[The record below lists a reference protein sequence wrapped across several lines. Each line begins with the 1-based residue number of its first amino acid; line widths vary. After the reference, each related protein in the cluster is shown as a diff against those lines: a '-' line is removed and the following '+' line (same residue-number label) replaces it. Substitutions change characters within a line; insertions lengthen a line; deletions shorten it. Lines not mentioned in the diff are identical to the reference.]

1 MRLGGKW
8 RSRGR
13 LVDVDNGVFGT
24 GRFTAMS
31 GVAAA
36 SLLLAIAS
44 TAAEVPKPLVPS
56 PATDLPARS
65 LVVAVRDDAAVAGLR
80 PDAGRVRAMVNR
92 AVTAVTGQS
101 DVASAW
107 RSLVKPTDV
116 VGIKIAAAGGPIGA
130 TRKPVVAAIIDGLIA
145 AGVPRSQ
152 IVVWDRD
159 EDELRAAG
167 YLGPHASIGAAV
179 RPIAP
184 RSFDRSVAFTAAVL
198 GKLIWGDLDFVSSSP
213 LASTLPNAPLPP
225 GDPFRNGGRPAV
237 ADDGRM
243 SDVSYFATILTRDV
257 TKIINV
263 PTMTDSV
270 FAGVAGCLYNMTLPN
285 LDNWRRFTFLKS
297 PGSTAPR
304 NTSDPY
310 LAEIYSDPAIAPR
323 VVLNVMDGLVAQ
335 IAGGPEFQPNYCRP
349 HATIYASRDPVA
361 LDAVALRT
369 IEQWRELA
377 HLPPVTEAAGY
388 LWSAEQI
395 KLGHATL
402 DKIDIRKLTP

>member
-1 MRLGGKW
+1 MEAGGKW
-8 RSRGR
+8 RSRGGR
-13 LVDVDNGVFGT
+13 VDVDNDVFGIHVCQ
-24 GRFTAMS
+24 RMS
-31 GVAAA
+31 GLAVTSLVLAFGSAAA
-36 SLLLAIAS
+36 EAPKAP
-44 TAAEVPKPLVPS
+44 VPAPAPS
-56 PATDLPARS
+56 LPARS
-65 LVVAVRDDAAVAGLR
+65 LVVAVRDDAAVTGLR
-80 PDAGRVRAMVNR
+80 PDAARVRTMVNR

-101 DVASAW
+101 DAASAW

-145 AGVPRSQ
+145 AGVPRSH
-152 IVVWDRD
+152 IIIWDRD
-159 EDELRAAG
+159 EDELRVAG
-167 YLGPHASIGAAV
+167 YLGPNASIGATV

-184 RSFDRSVAFTAAVL
+184 RSYDRSAAFTAAVL
-198 GKLIWGDLDFVSSSP
+198 GRLIWGDLDFIASSP
-213 LASTLPNAPLPP
+213 LAATLPNAPLPP
-225 GDPFRNGGRPAV
+225 GDPFRNGGRPAI

-243 SDVSYFATILTRDV
+243 SDVSYFTTILTKEV

-270 FAGVAGCLYNMTLPN
+270 FAGLAGCLYNMTLPN
-285 LDNWRRFTFLKS
+285 IDNWRRFTFLKS
-297 PGSTAPR
+297 PGAPAPR

-310 LAEIYSDPAIAPR
+310 LAEIYSDPFIASR
-323 VVLNVMDGLVAQ
+323 VVLNLMDGLVAQ

-361 LDAVALRT
+361 LDTVALRT
-369 IEQWRELA
+369 IEQWREA
-377 HLPPVTEAAGY
+377 SHLPPITEAAGY

-402 DKIDIRKLTP
+402 DKIDIRRLTP

>member
-1 MRLGGKW
+1 MG
-8 RSRGR
+8 S
-13 LVDVDNGVFGT
+13 
-24 GRFTAMS
+24 A
-31 GVAAA
+31 VAAEA
-36 SLLLAIAS
+36 
-44 TAAEVPKPLVPS
+44 PKPPVPA
-56 PATDLPARS
+56 PAPPGPTLPARS
-65 LVVAVRDDAAVAGLR
+65 LVVSVRDDASVTGLR
-80 PDAGRVRAMVNR
+80 PDSGRVRAMVNR
-92 AVTAVTGQS
+92 AVTAVTGQP
-101 DVASAW
+101 DAASAW
-107 RSLVKPTDV
+107 RSLVKPSDV

-167 YLGPHASIGAAV
+167 YLGPRASIGATV
-179 RPIAP
+179 RPITA
-184 RSFDRSVAFTAAVL
+184 RSYDRSVAFTAAVL
-198 GKLIWGDLDFVSSSP
+198 GKLIWGDLDFVASSP
-213 LASTLPNAPLPP
+213 LASTLPSAPLPL
-225 GDPFRNGGRPAV
+225 GDPYRTGPRPAI
-237 ADDGRM
+237 ADDGKM
-243 SDVSYFATILTRDV
+243 SDVSYFATILTKDV

-285 LDNWRRFTFLKS
+285 IDNWRRFTFLKN
-297 PGSTAPR
+297 PGSSAPR

-310 LAEIYSDPAIAPR
+310 LAEIYSDPVIAPR
-323 VVLNVMDGLVAQ
+323 VVLNIMDGLVAQ

-361 LDAVALRT
+361 LDLIALRT
-369 IEQWRELA
+369 IEQWREA
-377 HLPPVTEAAGY
+377 ARLPPVTEAAGY